1 MAILLQWDVSRA
13 LSCSYTRCAVAN
25 LAISYS
31 ELSNDVANHLRDDF
45 DAMEVFAVMDGDGEV
60 DHLGEDDHVTALCTN
75 DNVIALA
82 LSLASLSQFGE
93 QFLLTWREASL
104 ESAPS
109 PGWKK
114 FDEGVH
120 VHLD

>member
-1 MAILLQWDVSRA
+1 MPYL
-13 LSCSYTRCAVAN
+13 AVGD
-25 LAISYS
+25 S
-31 ELSNDVANHLRDDF
+31 ELSQGVSNHLGDDF

-60 DHLGEDDHVTALCTN
+60 NHLGEDDHVTALCTN
-75 DNVIALA
+75 DNVIALS
-82 LSLASLSQFGE
+82 LSLASLSEFGE
-93 QFLLTWREASL
+93 QFLLAWREASP